1 MCLER
6 KHFITAINVKPI
18 LLAVNAIKINIVFQ
32 LELDTVVCLMFG
44 ALSLHSLLHSLV
56 EERETGREKGEE
68 DGKC

>member
-44 ALSLHSLLHSLV
+44 ALSLHSLV